1 MVTVV
6 NNRRHFMEEDRLTM
20 HLKERPAQLEE
31 AKKKGTKIVGYFP
44 GNYVPEELIYASGA
58 IPLCL
63 IEGGSNLPVEAASS
77 VLPHIACPFV
87 QAQAGEMILKKNPYY
102 RMIDMVVAPITC
114 QHLKKVAEIWD
125 YNGDIEVFKLGIPH
139 RYDGDLELDYFM
151 NRLVALKDRLER
163 LTGNKITNDKI
174 GGAIELYNRM
184 RELFK
189 KISLTR
195 CSSSPPISGLDF
207 VKLNHASF
215 YADSN
220 VMVDVLDTIYQ
231 KLSKRDQD
239 NTVEAPRLLLIGPNI
254 GNGDYGI
261 LELVESAGGKVV
273 VEEVCEGTRY
283 YWQSIDNKGDSLR
296 SLAKGYLQ
304 ERLPCAFMR
313 YASKKRLDFALKLVT
328 NFKVSGIIWYELL
341 YCETYDSES
350 YFFAQK
356 MGERNIPMLKLESEY
371 GTASV
376 GQFKVRIDAFIELV
390 KGGIK

>member
-1 MVTVV
+1 M
-6 NNRRHFMEEDRLTM
+6 RRNFMEEDRLTM

-31 AKKKGTKIVGYFP
+31 AKKKGVKIVGYFP
-44 GNYVPEELIYASGA
+44 GSYVPEELIYASGA

-87 QAQAGEMILKKNPYY
+87 RAQAGEMILRRNPYY
-102 RMIDMVVAPITC
+102 GMIDMVVAPITC

-125 YNGDIEVFKLGIPH
+125 YDGDIEVFKLGIPH

-151 NRLVALKDRLER
+151 NRLVALKDRLQR

-174 GGAIELYNRM
+174 GSAIELYNRM

-189 KISLTR
+189 KISLMR
-195 CSSSPPISGLDF
+195 RSLSPPIGALDF
-207 VKLNHASF
+207 IKLNHASF
-215 YADSN
+215 YAEPN
-220 VMVDVLDTIYQ
+220 FMVDVLEATYQ

-239 NTVEAPRLLLIGPNI
+239 RTLDEPRLLLVGPNI
-254 GNGDYGI
+254 AKGDYGI

-273 VEEVCEGTRY
+273 IEEVCEGIRY
-283 YWQSIDNKGDSLR
+283 YWQSIDNQGDLLR
-296 SLAKGYLQ
+296 ALARGYLQ

-328 NFKVSGIIWYELL
+328 DFKVSGILWYELL
-341 YCETYDSES
+341 FCETYDSES

-356 MGERNIPMLKLESEY
+356 LNEHNIPMLKLESEY
-371 GTASV
+371 GAASV
-376 GQFKVRIDAFIELV
+376 GQFKIRIDAFIELV